1 MFKHIQPF
9 QIIIGY
15 FISIVS
21 FSQAYSSYAEGRTAS
36 LYLFLIGGV
45 LIIIL
50 HTAAWISISSRKKA
64 NNAAE

>member
-9 QIIIGY
+9 QIFIGY
-15 FISIVS
+15 FMSLVS
-21 FSQAYSSYAEGRTAS
+21 FSVAYSSYTEGRTAS
-36 LYLFLIGGV
+36 FYLFLIGAV
-45 LIIIL
+45 LVIIL

>member
-9 QIIIGY
+9 QIFIGY
-15 FISIVS
+15 FVSLVS
-21 FSQAYSSYAEGRTAS
+21 FSQAYSSFAEGRTAS
-36 LYLFLIGGV
+36 FYLFLISGV

-50 HTAAWISISSRKKA
+50 YTSAWISISSRKKA

>member
-21 FSQAYSSYAEGRTAS
+21 FSQAYSSYTEGRTAS
-36 LYLFLIGGV
+36 FYLFLICGV

-50 HTAAWISISSRKKA
+50 YTAAWISISSRRKAKKLT
-64 NNAAE
+64 E

>member
-15 FISIVS
+15 LISIVS

-36 LYLFLIGGV
+36 FYLFLISGV

-50 HTAAWISISSRKKA
+50 YTAAWISLSSRKKA
-64 NNAAE
+64 NKTAE

>member
-21 FSQAYSSYAEGRTAS
+21 FSQAYSSYSEGRTAS
-36 LYLFLIGGV
+36 FYLFLISGV

-50 HTAAWISISSRKKA
+50 YTAAWISISSRKKA
-64 NNAAE
+64 NNVAE

>member
-9 QIIIGY
+9 QIIIGC
-15 FISIVS
+15 FMSLVS
-21 FSQAYSSYAEGRTAS
+21 FSVAYSSYAEGRTAS
-36 LYLFLIGGV
+36 FYLFLIGGV